1 MVAVNLMV
9 LRSPGASEVTV
20 CALAEME
27 VFSST
32 RMFLI
37 STLPELY
44 SSYCTVAVLPLRT
57 TSGSMVRLTVRRGAV
72 PVKVSA
78 ALALRDLTTTL
89 PLASTSL

>member
-9 LRSPGASEVTV
+9 LRSPGASEVT
-20 CALAEME
+20 
-27 VFSST
+27 
-32 RMFLI
+32 
-37 STLPELY
+37 
-44 SSYCTVAVLPLRT
+44 VLPLRT